1 MAGIGHGEVFTEPLV
16 VVDEDDQLTSPSQV
30 GSFVVYGANLNPVTI
45 YESPWGTAEVFWT
58 DAGGEDHSAVL
69 PILERDE
76 IYGIYFVVG
85 VPRDSRYD
93 PATFSFNSIEYND
106 FVVQESIHAFVPQL
120 KSCNNSATP
129 QKTCAPLAPM
139 AAYKM
144 RCRNPFLPKAYFSS
158 GGV

>member
-1 MAGIGHGEVFTEPLV
+1 MSAPKMAGIGHGEVFTEPLV

-58 DAGGEDHSAVL
+58 DAGGE
-69 PILERDE
+69 E
-76 IYGIYFVVG
+76 
-85 VPRDSRYD
+85 DSRYD

-129 QKTCAPLAPM
+129 QKTCAPLAPL